1 MAGGIL
7 LKNLLETVGLIILSM
22 GGAGA
27 IIMSVSS
34 FLANKIATRLEQKYK
49 LRIDKE
55 LEAYK
60 AGLTQRSY
68 VTKVQFDIEF
78 EVYRKLSK
86 GMFEF
91 ISTLYTTIEEKHY
104 PKKEG
109 ENHREKVAEEIR
121 TYTEMVDKAATL
133 QELLYPKARPIMAGS
148 GLVLRKVLSWK
159 PVHRQSVTA
168 PAGTETLFDGDPL
181 GCLLR
186 RSAFDHNA
194 FLRLPRPVDQPV
206 RQRRRIAAAPIF
218 REQHPADLHASLVIC
233 VIDHIA
239 DKSPVFLGGIHK
251 RRLRQ
256 SCMMQKC
263 LGLRPVERRFQ
274 IPHDLRVRQQLVQR
288 VCVTG
293 LHPANCDIHW
303 FSSDL

>member
-91 ISTLYTTIEEKHY
+91 IRTLYTTIEEEHY

-121 TYTEMVDKAATL
+121 TYTKMVDKAATL
-133 QELLYPKARPIMAGS
+133 QELLY
-148 GLVLRKVLSWK
+148 
-159 PVHRQSVTA
+159 
-168 PAGTETLFDGDPL
+168 E
-181 GCLLR
+181 
-186 RSAFDHNA
+186 NA
-194 FLRLPRPVDQPV
+194 AYCRINRYVSFLRSHYTHYTGRWGY
-206 RQRRRIAAAPIF
+206 RRTAFAALLYHSSYYA
-218 REQHPADLHASLVIC
+218 
-233 VIDHIA
+233 HIA
-239 DKSPVFLGGIHK
+239 SG
-251 RRLRQ
+251 
-256 SCMMQKC
+256 
-263 LGLRPVERRFQ
+263 
-274 IPHDLRVRQQLVQR
+274 
-288 VCVTG
+288 
-293 LHPANCDIHW
+293 
-303 FSSDL
+303 SSITKGYVSKDT

>member
-1 MAGGIL
+1 MAGGTL
-7 LKNLLETVGLIILSM
+7 LKNLLKTVGLIILSM

-109 ENHREKVAEEIR
+109 ENHQEKVAEEIR

-133 QELLYPKARPIMAGS
+133 QELLYENAAFIPQNIYEKYKKIIELTTTQFWNYQQRFKDYLDGKISLAERVTDSDKQSFETIEKNVEA
-148 GLVLRKVLSWK
+148 LNNELREHLQKIYI
-159 PVHRQSVTA
+159 VT
-168 PAGTETLFDGDPL
+168 
-181 GCLLR
+181 
-186 RSAFDHNA
+186 
-194 FLRLPRPVDQPV
+194 
-206 RQRRRIAAAPIF
+206 
-218 REQHPADLHASLVIC
+218 
-233 VIDHIA
+233 
-239 DKSPVFLGGIHK
+239 
-251 RRLRQ
+251 
-256 SCMMQKC
+256 
-263 LGLRPVERRFQ
+263 
-274 IPHDLRVRQQLVQR
+274 
-288 VCVTG
+288 
-293 LHPANCDIHW
+293 
-303 FSSDL
+303 

>member
-1 MAGGIL
+1 M
-7 LKNLLETVGLIILSM
+7 KNLLETVGLIILSM

-133 QELLYPKARPIMAGS
+133 QELLYENAAFIPQNIYEKYKEKSCIQNAS
-148 GLVLRKVLSWK
+148 GN
-159 PVHRQSVTA
+159 
-168 PAGTETLFDGDPL
+168 GF
-181 GCLLR
+181 R
-186 RSAFDHNA
+186 RSHFY
-194 FLRLPRPVDQPV
+194 
-206 RQRRRIAAAPIF
+206 
-218 REQHPADLHASLVIC
+218 
-233 VIDHIA
+233 
-239 DKSPVFLGGIHK
+239 
-251 RRLRQ
+251 
-256 SCMMQKC
+256 C
-263 LGLRPVERRFQ
+263 LGIE
-274 IPHDLRVRQQLVQR
+274 
-288 VCVTG
+288 
-293 LHPANCDIHW
+293 N
-303 FSSDL
+303 FSYHSHCCTIIVIFNEYST

>member
-91 ISTLYTTIEEKHY
+91 ISTLYTTIEEKHFY
-104 PKKEG
+104 AKRTIGRMRHINGQLPEKYG
-109 ENHREKVAEEIR
+109 GSSTAVYENA
-121 TYTEMVDKAATL
+121 DGALLKAL
-133 QELLYPKARPIMAGS
+133 VNGFLPGMILYSFPRNT
-148 GLVLRKVLSWK
+148 
-159 PVHRQSVTA
+159 TA
-168 PAGTETLFDGDPL
+168 PFSLTSVSMTLTIR
-181 GCLLR
+181 CW
-186 RSAFDHNA
+186 AK
-194 FLRLPRPVDQPV
+194 
-206 RQRRRIAAAPIF
+206 
-218 REQHPADLHASLVIC
+218 AS
-233 VIDHIA
+233 
-239 DKSPVFLGGIHK
+239 
-251 RRLRQ
+251 
-256 SCMMQKC
+256 
-263 LGLRPVERRFQ
+263 
-274 IPHDLRVRQQLVQR
+274 
-288 VCVTG
+288 
-293 LHPANCDIHW
+293 
-303 FSSDL
+303 FSTM

>member
-104 PKKEG
+104 PKKKGKTIGRKLQKKSE
-109 ENHREKVAEEIR
+109 HTQKWL
-121 TYTEMVDKAATL
+121 TKLPLCKSYYMKTL
-133 QELLYPKARPIMAGS
+133 LLS
-148 GLVLRKVLSWK
+148 
-159 PVHRQSVTA
+159 
-168 PAGTETLFDGDPL
+168 
-181 GCLLR
+181 
-186 RSAFDHNA
+186 
-194 FLRLPRPVDQPV
+194 
-206 RQRRRIAAAPIF
+206 
-218 REQHPADLHASLVIC
+218 
-233 VIDHIA
+233 
-239 DKSPVFLGGIHK
+239 HK
-251 RRLRQ
+251 TSTKNIKR
-256 SCMMQKC
+256 
-263 LGLRPVERRFQ
+263 
-274 IPHDLRVRQQLVQR
+274 
-288 VCVTG
+288 
-293 LHPANCDIHW
+293 
-303 FSSDL
+303 

>member
-91 ISTLYTTIEEKHY
+91 IRTLYTTIEEEHY

-121 TYTEMVDKAATL
+121 TYTKMVDKAATL
-133 QELLYPKARPIMAGS
+133 
-148 GLVLRKVLSWK
+148 
-159 PVHRQSVTA
+159 
-168 PAGTETLFDGDPL
+168 
-181 GCLLR
+181 
-186 RSAFDHNA
+186 
-194 FLRLPRPVDQPV
+194 
-206 RQRRRIAAAPIF
+206 
-218 REQHPADLHASLVIC
+218 
-233 VIDHIA
+233 
-239 DKSPVFLGGIHK
+239 
-251 RRLRQ
+251 
-256 SCMMQKC
+256 
-263 LGLRPVERRFQ
+263 
-274 IPHDLRVRQQLVQR
+274 
-288 VCVTG
+288 
-293 LHPANCDIHW
+293 
-303 FSSDL
+303 